1 MSPDFIA
8 DLIETLERVITPDSK
23 PLKEVL
29 IISGMPEKTEN
40 LRYLGFNRQVI
51 RESNNRTLEFSAVA
65 IINNRRIARWRLE
78 GVPLKLSRIV
88 FSTRW
93 TRNPLDLY
101 INNLRSDAGL
111 MDWLS
116 AADANYTL
124 LGILK
129 IDTIEGRGLLKR
141 RLCRIR
147 PVVSVP
153 GIDKAVLEQ
162 ILSFENRNE
171 ICKSRIRGLPFY
183 RKTGVC
189 TKV

>member
-8 DLIETLERVITPDSK
+8 DLIETLERVLTPDST

-40 LRYLGFNRQVI
+40 LRYLGYNRQVT
-51 RESNNRTLEFSAVA
+51 RESSNRILEFSAVA
-65 IINNRRIARWRLE
+65 IINNRRIAKWRLE

-93 TRNPLDLY
+93 TRNPLDLF

-111 MDWLS
+111 MNLLA
-116 AADANYTL
+116 AADAIYTL

-141 RLCRIR
+141 RLRHIR
-147 PVVSVP
+147 PVVAVP
-153 GIDKAVLEQ
+153 GIEKILLEQ
-162 ILSFENRNE
+162 IVAFENRNE

-189 TKV
+189 TKA